1 MKKLLIIALLVLSSC
16 SSAYIGYRNPHVSTT
31 TWSYRP
37 YMGNVYSDNYLYYN
51 SRPAIIIYKRY
62 ETPRVTP
69 RNYSA
74 QPNRGRSNQN
84 RLRTPNKN

>member
-1 MKKLLIIALLVLSSC
+1 MKKLLIIALLILSSC
-16 SSAYIGYRNPHVSTT
+16 SSAYIGYRAPHVNTT

-37 YMGNVYSDNYLYYN
+37 YMGNVYSDYYLDYDR
-51 SRPAIIIYKRY
+51 RPAIIIYKEY
-62 ETPRVTP
+62 KAPRVTP

-84 RLRTPNKN
+84 KLRTPNKN

>member
-37 YMGNVYSDNYLYYN
+37 YMGNVYSDHYLYYN
-51 SRPAIIIYKRY
+51 RRPAIIIHNRY
-62 ETPRVTP
+62 EAPRVTP